1 MAIRL
6 LDKPSSPS
14 KVTLEHLGHSVI
26 GKQNPHHEH
35 RPLSSFDVEVH
46 RHTVMVIEPLR
57 SSPIASASVQLVRV
71 IFTSRI
77 ARRYSTKLLL
87 SLFEQTAIYLRW
99 SQPTRERYRLPK
111 IVLSRELLWLTSVGQ
126 GASVCAKT
134 TRGLNST
141 TPCECAGRDE
151 LLPCFV
157 PATLCRHA
165 PFKICNWERQ
175 SSSGLS

>member
-1 MAIRL
+1 LAIRL
-6 LDKPSSPS
+6 PDKPSSPS

-57 SSPIASASVQLVRV
+57 SSPIASASVQLVRI

-87 SLFEQTAIYLRW
+87 SPFEQTAIYLRW
-99 SQPTRERYRLPK
+99 SQPTRERDRLPK

-134 TRGLNST
+134 TRGLIV
-141 TPCECAGRDE
+141 
-151 LLPCFV
+151 LLPLSVCRPGRTLTLLRPGHPV
-157 PATLCRHA
+157 PART
-165 PFKICNWERQ
+165 I
-175 SSSGLS
+175 